1 MESETIRLPFAN
13 VGKAASFSLRNLPP
27 AKLLAVMVLAGMTL
41 FAFAVSAQEPGNPK
55 TGSQTSR
62 QSGRKTFVTSCA
74 GCHGLDGRG
83 GKHAPNIATRPE
95 VLRLSD
101 AQLSRIIRDGTPSRE
116 MPGFGASLDD
126 SQIIAVTAY
135 LRALQGSVSLA
146 RLPGDPENGKAL
158 FFGKAGC
165 SECHMVSGQG
175 GFIAADLSAYAASR
189 SSADIRNAIVNPERN
204 LDPRARTAVVLT
216 RGGERFTGFIRNEDN
231 FSVQLQ
237 TLDGAFHMFERSGLQ
252 SVEYQQKSLMP
263 ADYAQ
268 KLASSD
274 QNDLVSFLMHAASAS
289 PASQSAAN
297 PRPSPHKAEA
307 HP

>member
-1 MESETIRLPFAN
+1 
-13 VGKAASFSLRNLPP
+13 
-27 AKLLAVMVLAGMTL
+27 MVLAGMTL

-55 TGSQTSR
+55 TGSQTLR
-62 QSGRKTFVTSCA
+62 QSGRKTFVTACA

-83 GKHAPNIATRPE
+83 GKHSPNIATRRE

-101 AQLSRIIRDGTPSRE
+101 AQLSGIIRNGTPSGE

-135 LRALQGSVSLA
+135 LRTLQGNVSLA
-146 RLPGDPENGKAL
+146 RFPGDPENGKAL

-204 LDPRARTAVVLT
+204 LDPHARTAVVLT
-216 RGGERFTGFIRNEDN
+216 RGGERFAGFIRNEDN

-252 SVEYQQKSLMP
+252 SVEYQQKPLMP

-268 KLASSD
+268 KLASRD
-274 QNDLVSFLMHAASAS
+274 LNDLVSFLMRAASAS
-289 PASQSAAN
+289 PASQSAASR
-297 PRPSPHKAEA
+297 RPSPHKPEA

>member
-1 MESETIRLPFAN
+1 MGLSA
-13 VGKAASFSLRNLPP
+13 KASDFRRAARAL
-27 AKLLAVMVLAGMTL
+27 LLALLTAIFL
-41 FAFAVSAQEPGNPK
+41 AVSLKSRAQEPRNPK
-55 TGSQTSR
+55 TASQAS
-62 QSGRKTFVTSCA
+62 QHSGRKIFASSCA
-74 GCHGLDGRG
+74 ACHGLDGRG
-83 GKHAPNIATRPE
+83 GKHAPNIATRRE

-101 AQLSRIIRDGTPSRE
+101 AQLARIIRDGTPSQE

-126 SQIIAVTAY
+126 SQILAVTSY
-135 LRALQGSVSLA
+135 LRTLQGGVGSA
-146 RLPGDPENGKAL
+146 RLPGDPESGKAL

-165 SECHMVSGQG
+165 SECHMVNGQG

-216 RGGERFTGFIRNEDN
+216 RGGESFTGFIRNEDN

-237 TLDGAFHMFERSGLQ
+237 TLDGAFHLFERSGLQ

-263 ADYAQ
+263 TDYAQ
-268 KLASSD
+268 KLTSRD
-274 QNDLVSFLMHAASAS
+274 LNDVVSFLMRAASAS
-289 PASQSAAN
+289 PASQSAA
-297 PRPSPHKAEA
+297 SHAGAPHQAES